1 MGGFQNYLCLEV
13 FICRHKSN
21 LDNIRGEDNNVY
33 LCNDITLS
41 LINVEYCKIFSEIR
55 ASYLGKFLPE
65 TKCSSQ
71 HSYFQQRFN
80 VTCSP
85 GSEASRISS
94 GCFL

>member
-1 MGGFQNYLCLEV
+1 MGGFQKYLCLEV

-21 LDNIRGEDNNVY
+21 LDNIRGEDNSVC

-65 TKCSSQ
+65 TKCSRQ
-71 HSYFQQRFN
+71 HSYFKQRFN

-94 GCFL
+94 VFFL